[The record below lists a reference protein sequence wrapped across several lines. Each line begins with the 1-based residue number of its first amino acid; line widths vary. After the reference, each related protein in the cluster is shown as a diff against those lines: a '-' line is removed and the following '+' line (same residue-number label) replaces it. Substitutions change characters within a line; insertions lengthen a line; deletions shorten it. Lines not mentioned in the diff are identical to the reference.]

1 MSQLL
6 VQKYINHSHKAC
18 FTGKFINLMETT
30 RVWDYF
36 CNNHNCFSFQKGN
49 GLLCECMTPLAFDE
63 PEGYVCGCLY
73 VNQYILIG
81 KKLNLSF
88 QE

>member
-1 MSQLL
+1 
-6 VQKYINHSHKAC
+6 
-18 FTGKFINLMETT
+18 
-30 RVWDYF
+30 
-36 CNNHNCFSFQKGN
+36 
-49 GLLCECMTPLAFDE
+49 MTPLAFDE

-81 KKLNLSF
+81 LPVFKKLNLSF